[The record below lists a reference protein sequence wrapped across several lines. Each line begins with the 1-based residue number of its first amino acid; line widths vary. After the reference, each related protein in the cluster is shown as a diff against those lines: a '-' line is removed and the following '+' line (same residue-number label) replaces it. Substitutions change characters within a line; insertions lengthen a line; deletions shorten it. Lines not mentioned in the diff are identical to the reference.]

1 MKWLKLINMH
11 SEIQVGKKA
20 HNSMKFYI
28 YVNFHFAETITATI
42 NYYRCAFQY
51 KEVGQ
56 SFDMKI
62 KVPVASIFGTADKY
76 LSVAAAE
83 GSKDFI
89 EDFKQTF
96 IDGASHWVHMEK
108 PDQVNQ
114 IMEKY
119 LI

>member
-1 MKWLKLINMH
+1 M
-11 SEIQVGKKA
+11 V
-20 HNSMKFYI
+20 
-28 YVNFHFAETITATI
+28 ETITATI

-62 KVPVASIFGTADKY
+62 RVPVASIFGTADKY
-76 LSVAAAE
+76 LSVAAAD